1 MERKGLCDESE
12 NKNKNV
18 TLKQY
23 KKKKK
28 KIKKVK
34 LKKKKKK
41 KKRLRERN
49 YIKLTWTI
57 NVAELKDER
66 IPQHR
71 IKFRRMILELT
82 FLVAFKTSFMDKV
95 L

>member
-23 KKKKK
+23 
-28 KIKKVK
+28 
-34 LKKKKKK
+34 KKK